1 MLAMFAIPGMLPS
14 VIMGDREPGGRC
26 GDLLGCGDLDTG
38 DIMGLWALG
47 QESCHYLEE

>member
-26 GDLLGCGDLDTG
+26 GDLLGCGDLVTV
-38 DIMGLWALG
+38 DIIGLGTFVRIMSLP
-47 QESCHYLEE
+47 